1 VRVTAERASVPGLE
15 PRSIFRGKNIVIT
28 PQSRAPSPSPRPRH
42 SGTAAQ
48 QSTATGGWRRAGV
61 RRIRQAPHTP
71 GKKGRLRWNQGRSFG
86 ERICH
91 HVQSLLVAP
100 PHRPATGT
108 AKLPNETAKGAE
120 EYQSHPLHRI
130 WSPFASRQ
138 PCKQHGS
145 ASPRS
150 MADWK
155 RCRKCLQPL

>member
-1 VRVTAERASVPGLE
+1 MRVTAERRLYLGWNQGRSFGERILSSLPRAE
-15 PRSIFRGKNIVIT
+15 P
-28 PQSRAPSPSPRPRH
+28 PPSPRPRH

-71 GKKGRLRWNQGRSFG
+71 GKKGRRMWNQGRSFG

-91 HVQSLLVAP
+91 HVQSLFLAP

-108 AKLPNETAKGAE
+108 ARLPNETAEGAE
-120 EYQSHPLHRI
+120 EDQCDPLHRV
-130 WSPFASRQ
+130 WSPFAPCQ

-145 ASPRS
+145 ASPRP

-155 RCRKCLQPL
+155 RCRKCLRPL